1 MTYVSAVLTGV
12 CVLTTLL
19 MIRRIKIA
27 VACIR
32 VAANA
37 IGTTPSII
45 FFPIITFISFVGL
58 FVYWVIVFAH
68 QWSAGAIT
76 EAYRQDTTTTTS
88 KYSLTG
94 LYESATA
101 NVTMPTFSGA
111 SANNSNTSLP
121 CYDNPD
127 CYYTIEFTQR
137 QQVRTHGKF
146 LAHIS
151 VVT

>member
-27 VACIR
+27 IACIR

-37 IGTTPSII
+37 IGSTPSII

-68 QWSAGAIT
+68 QWSAGVIT
-76 EAYRQDTTTTTS
+76 ETYRADTTTTSS

-111 SANNSNTSLP
+111 SSNTSDVSLP
-121 CYDNPD
+121 CYDDPD
-127 CYYTIEFTQR
+127 CYYSIEFTQR
-137 QQVRTHGKF
+137 QQVRKHVKM

-151 VVT
+151 VLI